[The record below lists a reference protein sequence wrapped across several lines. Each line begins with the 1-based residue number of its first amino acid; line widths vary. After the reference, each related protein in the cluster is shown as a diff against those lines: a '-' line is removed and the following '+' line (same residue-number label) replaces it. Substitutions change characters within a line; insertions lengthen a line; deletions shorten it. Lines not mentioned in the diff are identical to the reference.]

1 MAAGLCNAD
10 LGGANGRQNASSVP
24 TNKDL
29 KVLFSSPYR
38 GEGEEAWQPD
48 YATLTWVVQHSLRL
62 AAPCVLGEQQRK
74 AMFLKTLV
82 MLITGPA
89 SRVTDA
95 AVLMEVLAIVRKW
108 LIDPP
113 PSAGARHPCPTLLGS
128 PVTLMPAHGR

>member
-1 MAAGLCNAD
+1 
-10 LGGANGRQNASSVP
+10 V
-24 TNKDL
+24 
-29 KVLFSSPYR
+29 
-38 GEGEEAWQPD
+38 EGEEAWQPD

-113 PSAGARHPCPTLLGS
+113 PSAGARHSCPNARISSVLRSRSCPLGGPGAALSSSCCSLRGAALLADS
-128 PVTLMPAHGR
+128 LT